1 MGKASKSE
9 KVERINAVLD
19 WIEQGV
25 EPGEVVSRLSV
36 RYGISKRQAY
46 RYVQQAQEQGQR
58 VSIPEPKIAFTVK
71 LSETLIQRVR
81 VYAKSSGRSLSEIV
95 ARALETFL
103 SKR

>member
-9 KVERINAVLD
+9 QVERINAVVA
-19 WIEQGV
+19 WIEQGGSS
-25 EPGEVVSRLSV
+25 GEVVNRLSA

-46 RYVQQAQEQGQR
+46 RYVQQAQVQGQR
-58 VSIPEPKIAFTVK
+58 VLIPEPKIAFTVK
-71 LSETLIQRVR
+71 LSETLIQRLR
-81 VYAKSSGRSLSEIV
+81 VCAKSSGRSLSEIV